1 MPQEE
6 LGEITELV
14 DGEIGSEGCL
24 LPFFSNNPDAYT
36 NQILGK
42 DCFKLLLKGLTDV
55 GSLYHADI
63 ITTIPNTTN
72 PFLSV
77 MSD

>member
-6 LGEITELV
+6 LGEVAELG
-14 DGEIGSEGCL
+14 DGEIGSQGCL
-24 LPFFSNNPDAYT
+24 LPFFSDNPDTYT

-42 DCFKLLLKGLTDV
+42 DRFKLSLKGLTDV
-55 GSLYHADI
+55 SSLYHADI

-72 PFLSV
+72 PFISV